1 VKILWLTW
9 KDSKHPQA
17 GGAEVVS
24 SELAKRLVKAG
35 HEVTFVTSGYK
46 NASHTDT
53 IDGYSVIRVG
63 GRFTVYWQA
72 YRYIKKNLA
81 DWPDLVVEEINTIPF
96 CTRFY
101 LRDKPRLMFF
111 HMLCREIWFY
121 QLRLPLS
128 VVGYALEPIYLR
140 LLSAERAIA
149 MSLSTKKDLIRHGFH
164 PKKVAVISEGI
175 ELEPITHLEP
185 SAKHSKPTIVS
196 LGSIRPMKRTMDQIK
211 AFELAK
217 AEMPDLQMM
226 IAGGAGGNYGKKVLE
241 TIARSP
247 YAADIKYLGRISA
260 AEKLEL
266 LQRAHLITVTSVK
279 EGWGLIVTEA
289 ASQGTPA
296 AVYNVDGLRDS
307 VQHGKTGSVCTENTP
322 AQLAKNI
329 VDLLSDTAQYRR
341 LQQNA
346 WEWSK
351 QINFETSFK
360 QFSEAVE
367 S

>member
-1 VKILWLTW
+1 
-9 KDSKHPQA
+9 
-17 GGAEVVS
+17 
-24 SELAKRLVKAG
+24 
-35 HEVTFVTSGYK
+35 
-46 NASHTDT
+46 
-53 IDGYSVIRVG
+53 
-63 GRFTVYWQA
+63 
-72 YRYIKKNLA
+72 
-81 DWPDLVVEEINTIPF
+81 
-96 CTRFY
+96 
-101 LRDKPRLMFF
+101 MFF